1 MTEVRQL
8 NRDAGRM
15 NEPILIGPLI
25 ARQRHSTL
33 ASHHWQAHWKAL
45 DGRSLRA
52 RIALVG

>member
-1 MTEVRQL
+1 VTEVRQL